1 MDDRFL
7 IEEALERCDGD
18 REFLSELMDMFF
30 QELPTSL
37 SGLRES
43 LESEDCDGVFKQ
55 AHALKSSLGNLG
67 AGRAFK
73 TAKEL
78 EVAGKG
84 KNLEDCQRLFHK
96 LESDIEEFSLAVKEM
111 LAV

>member
-30 QELPTSL
+30 QELPTNL
-37 SGLRES
+37 TGLRRS
-43 LESEDCDGVFKQ
+43 LEANDCDGVFKQ

-67 AGRAFK
+67 AGKAFK
-73 TAKEL
+73 TAKDLEL
-78 EVAGKG
+78 AGRSKS
-84 KNLEDCQRLFHK
+84 LVDCKKLFNM
-96 LESDIEEFSLAVKEM
+96 LESEIEEFSLAVREM

>member
-7 IEEALERCDGD
+7 IDEALERCDGD

-30 QELPTSL
+30 QELPSNL
-37 SGLRES
+37 NRLRQS

-67 AGRAFK
+67 AGKAFI

-78 EVAGKG
+78 EIAGKG
-84 KNLEDCQRLFHK
+84 KSLEDCQRLFNK
-96 LESDIEEFSLAVKEM
+96 LESEIEEFSLAVKEM